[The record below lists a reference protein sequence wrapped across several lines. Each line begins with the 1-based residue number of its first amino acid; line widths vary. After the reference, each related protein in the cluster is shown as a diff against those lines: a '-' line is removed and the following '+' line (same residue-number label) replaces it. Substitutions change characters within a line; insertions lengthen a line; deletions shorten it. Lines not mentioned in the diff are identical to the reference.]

1 MKRIVMYTEKK
12 SVFFENIFFETTET
26 FIHPTSFVGPSVQ
39 LGSNVKIGP
48 YVTIVGNVCIDD
60 NTRLYGHSM
69 IGMPAEDRSTTRPQG
84 TVVIGKNVH
93 IREFVSINASKYVDG
108 MTRIGDDCYI
118 MNFCYVSHD
127 ATLENNVTLINSV
140 NLGGHAYIEHHATL
154 MANSAIHQ
162 FCRVGAYSA
171 LSAFSATGQDI
182 PPFCM
187 MDGAPAAFAG
197 LNRVGLKRNDFSQ
210 ESIEQIKKVTRLF
223 FQDKKSI
230 VEIQK
235 EIHDLG
241 FDSSV
246 FIKQFLTFIEKSS
259 RGVTRKIR
267 DQLR

>member
-1 MKRIVMYTEKK
+1 MKIEKENL
-12 SVFFENIFFETTET
+12 FFENIFFETTET
-26 FIHPTSFVGPSVQ
+26 FIHPTSLIGPSVR
-39 LGSNVKIGP
+39 LGVNVKIGP
-48 YVTIVGNVCIDD
+48 YVTIVGNVFIDD
-60 NTRLYGHSM
+60 NTRLYGNAM
-69 IGMPAEDRSTTRPQG
+69 IGMPAEDRSITRPQG
-84 TVVIGKNVH
+84 RIFIGKNVH
-93 IREFVSINASKYVDG
+93 IREFVSINASKYSDG
-108 MTRIGDDCYI
+108 TTRIGDDCYI

-127 ATLENNVTLINSV
+127 ATLENNVTMINSV
-140 NLGGHAYIEHHATL
+140 NLGGHAYIERHATL

-187 MDGAPAAFAG
+187 MDGVPAAFAG
-197 LNRVGLKRNDFSQ
+197 LNRVGLKRNNFSQ

-230 VEIQK
+230 VEIRNDFQFQNFYVSPVV
-235 EIHDLG
+235 E
-241 FDSSV
+241 
-246 FIKQFLTFIEKSS
+246 QFLAFVEQSS